1 MLYGVCFVLYTLYL
15 ALCCKCWWPE
25 TFLTYLPCWLNL
37 VFKCVEQF
45 NDRDLYT
52 DGGGEWPKKTPLE
65 ENIISQ
71 VNYLVRKKNHY
82 MEELLCMS
90 ISLVLDP
97 LLPTN
102 RPQHRYRFQIYK
114 QSFTF
119 YKNCIEGAKRGTL
132 RGRWEI
138 FFLSPWG
145 RQLKEASKNWFMICR
160 DGRSS
165 WSWVK
170 EDCFMSLKGD
180 KTS

>member
-1 MLYGVCFVLYTLYL
+1 MYL
-15 ALCCKCWWPE
+15 NVWNSLMMG
-25 TFLTYLPCWLNL
+25 TFT
-37 VFKCVEQF
+37 QI
-45 NDRDLYT
+45 R
-52 DGGGEWPKKTPLE
+52 GGEWPKKTPLE

-170 EDCFMSLKGD
+170 EECFMSLRGD